1 MNQEAGKLPQFALI
15 KQFISGHIE
24 SGAWP
29 AGTLTPSENE
39 LSNTFSVSRMTARRA
54 LQELSYQGLLRRTP
68 GLGTF
73 VADPAPPVTSVEVT
87 NIVDQAIKAGTH
99 SSRLL
104 TLEATTAT
112 QIISG
117 LLHLPFAQT
126 IYHCVVVHLNKNNP
140 IQWQAL
146 YVNPHLAPAFL
157 KQNYARVT
165 PDAYLNWVSTVSSI
179 DHQVEAVL
187 PSAIQRREL
196 GFTRDDAVACLQVNR
211 RCWSQQAVRSY
222 SMLVHPASCL
232 ILGSELNSGGLPQ

>member
-1 MNQEAGKLPQFALI
+1 MGQEAAKLPQFALI
-15 KQFISGHIE
+15 KQFILGHIE

-39 LSNTFSVSRMTARRA
+39 LSSTFSVSRMTARRA
-54 LQELSYQGLLRRTP
+54 LQELSDQGLLRRTP

-73 VADPAPPVTSVEVT
+73 VADPAPLVT
-87 NIVDQAIKAGTH
+87 NVAVTDIVEQAIKAGTH

-104 TLEATTAT
+104 MLEATTASR
-112 QIISG
+112 IIAE
-117 LLHLPFAQT
+117 LLHLPLAQT

-140 IQWQAL
+140 IQWQSL
-146 YVNPHLAPAFL
+146 YVNPRLAPAFL

-165 PDAYLNWVSTVSSI
+165 PDAYLDWVSMVTSI

-196 GFTRDDAVACLQVNR
+196 GFNQDDAVACLQVNR
-211 RCWSQQAVRSY
+211 RCWSQQTVRSY
-222 SMLVHPASCL
+222 SMLVHPASRL